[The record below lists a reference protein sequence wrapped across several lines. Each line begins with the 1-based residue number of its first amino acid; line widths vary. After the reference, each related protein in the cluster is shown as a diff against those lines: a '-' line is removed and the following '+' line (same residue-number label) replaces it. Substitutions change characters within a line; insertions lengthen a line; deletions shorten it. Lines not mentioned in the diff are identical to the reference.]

1 MDEKV
6 CKKLTAG
13 ILTAI
18 LVTSIV
24 MPAFAADIQN
34 EPVTLS
40 EEIIISL
47 TTEDFADC
55 MSI

>member
-6 CKKLTAG
+6 CKKLTAS

-40 EEIIISL
+40 EEIIVSL